1 MTERILKAMQRV
13 RAVLARRPQAG
24 VHADEPATA
33 RWDEGMR
40 VITSHADG
48 THVTTDMPAELGGAG
63 NQPTPGWLFRA
74 GLASCLATRIAMEAI
89 AAGILLT
96 RLEVIAKSTSDV
108 RGLLG
113 MMGDAD
119 EPVTAAPCEVQL
131 EVHIGASNVAHE
143 RIRALVDASYRCSP
157 VSAAVER
164 AIPVGLLVDID
175 AN

>member
-1 MTERILKAMQRV
+1 MTEHIFKAMQRV

-24 VHADEPATA
+24 IHVDEPATA

-40 VITSHADG
+40 VTTRHADG
-48 THVTTDMPAELGGAG
+48 MHVTTDMPVELGGAG
-63 NQPTPGWLFRA
+63 NQPSPGWLLRA
-74 GLASCLATRIAMEAI
+74 GLASCLATRIAMEAVV
-89 AAGILLT
+89 AGIPLT

-113 MMGDAD
+113 MMGDAG
-119 EPVTAAPCEVQL
+119 ETVTPAPFDVQL
-131 EVHIGASNVAHE
+131 EVHIGASNVPHE
-143 RIRALVDASYRCSP
+143 RLRAMIEASYRCSP

-164 AIPVGLLVDID
+164 AIPVGLRVDID